1 MNLDSVKIEFAHT
14 VQEMELILQGLRKLP
29 IEIALELH
37 NRLHAGS
44 KAQVDEHIASQIQI
58 TPANETETESVA

>member
-14 VQEMELILQGLRKLP
+14 IQEMELILQGLRKLP

-44 KAQVDEHIASQIQI
+44 KAQVDEHIANQIQV

>member
-44 KAQVDEHIASQIQI
+44 KEQVDEHIASQIQV
-58 TPANETETESVA
+58 TPANESETESVA